1 MNAHELPSVSAV
13 IATRHRP
20 AELRRAIG
28 SVLSQDYSGVIE
40 CVVVFDG
47 DEPVDLSDVAPA
59 AGTNRALTVIRNMRT
74 PGLAGARNSGVDAA
88 FGDLLAFCDDDDEWL
103 PGKLA
108 HQLAALEASGADV
121 AVTGIEVAAGERR
134 IARVCAHER
143 VTPEVLLRSRATEI
157 HPSTVV
163 VRRRAFE
170 TTIGPIDEA
179 IPGSYGEDYEWLL
192 RAVAVGDIT
201 AVREPLVRVYRSGDS
216 FFTARWQTIADAI
229 VYLTAKHPEVLVD
242 RRNAARL
249 YGRLA
254 FAQAALGRP
263 SDARGWAWRSIRRR
277 PLERRPYLALAV
289 SARLVR
295 PETIEAWA
303 NRSGRGV

>member
-103 PGKLA
+103 PDKIQTQVELL
-108 HQLAALEASGADV
+108 QRTASQAV
-121 AVTGIEVAAGERR
+121 VTGITVVYAGHETHR
-134 IARVCAHER
+134 IPPATVTHEMLLHSR
-143 VTPEVLLRSRATEI
+143 LTPV
-157 HPSTVV
+157 HPSSVLV
-163 VRRRAFE
+163 EREAFVGE
-170 TTIGPIDEA
+170 IGPVDEA

-192 RAVAVGDIT
+192 RAAAIEPIA
-201 AVREPLVRVYRSGDS
+201 AVRRPLVTVHWGSS
-216 FFTARWQTIADAI
+216 LFAERWQTIIDAI
-229 VYLTAKHPEVLVD
+229 AYLTAKHPALLDD
-242 RRNAARL
+242 RANAARL
-249 YGRLA
+249 FGRVA
-254 FAQAALGRP
+254 FAHAALGHR
-263 SDARGWAWRSIRRR
+263 RETVRWAWRAVRRR
-277 PLERRPYLALAV
+277 PLERRPYVALVVAAGLMRA
-289 SARLVR
+289 S
-295 PETIEAWA
+295 TIQERA
-303 NRSGRGV
+303 NRAGRGI